1 MRPRPQQWNLNRK
14 LLVAFFLAIAAL
26 VAQDPTSYLTP
37 DVTRVGAKLAC
48 RCGGCR
54 NTVANCPMLHCSSAD
69 PMRRRIHDMKA
80 RGISDNDVVSAIVR
94 EEGIVALASPPAE
107 GFALI
112 TWIVPPL
119 VLLMGFF
126 VYSWYVRRN
135 RREVEPLS
143 PVDQAVIERF
153 CAQIDRELD
162 DAPASKNGADKPK

>member
-1 MRPRPQQWNLNRK
+1 LRPRLQQWNLNRK
-14 LLVAFFLAIAAL
+14 LLIAFFLAIAAL
-26 VAQDPTSYLTP
+26 VAQDPTSYVTP

-80 RGISDNDVVSAIVR
+80 RGVADNDVVTAIVR

-126 VYSWYVRRN
+126 VYSRYVRRN
-135 RREVEPLS
+135 RREAEPLS

-153 CAQIDRELD
+153 RAQIDRELD
-162 DAPASKNGADKPK
+162 DAPAHKDGADKPK